1 MYIEWSLLILK
12 FVVHQYHIDMPV
24 DIVTTF
30 LSGYYGLLCII
41 INLYFEFQ

>member
-24 DIVTTF
+24 DIITF